1 MATDTKTKAE
11 ETKATDEQA
20 QTTPAETQA
29 PAPAIDL
36 EALKAQIKAD
46 ILADMKKEA
55 VTAPAEAP
63 APVPAI
69 DPNNDKVEFLAFK
82 DNDNYKD
89 DITVCVNGRVFKIQ
103 RGKRVLIPRYVAAV
117 LENSQDQ
124 DTRTANLIEVKLR
137 PTRRHKTMADLRR
150 N

>member
-11 ETKATDEQA
+11 EAKAAAPEA
-20 QTTPAETQA
+20 PAEA
-29 PAPAIDL
+29 PAPATTIDM
-36 EALKAQIKAD
+36 EAIKAQIKAEL
-46 ILADMKKEA
+46 LADMKKEA
-55 VTAPAEAP
+55 AKAPAEAP

-82 DNDNYKD
+82 DNDKYKD

-124 DTRTANLIEVKLR
+124 DTRTANLIESQVEAYNVAS
-137 PTRRHKTMADLRR
+137 KTMG
-150 N
+150 

>member
-11 ETKATDEQA
+11 EAKAA
-20 QTTPAETQA
+20 APAAPAET
-29 PAPAIDL
+29 PVPTIDMEAI
-36 EALKAQIKAD
+36 KAQIKAD

-55 VTAPAEAP
+55 ATAPAAAP
-63 APVPAI
+63 ASVPAI

-82 DNDNYKD
+82 DNDKYKD

-124 DTRTANLIEVKLR
+124 DTRTANLIESEVEAYNVAS
-137 PTRRHKTMADLRR
+137 KTMG
-150 N
+150 

>member
-11 ETKATDEQA
+11 EAKAA
-20 QTTPAETQA
+20 APAAPAEA
-29 PAPAIDL
+29 PVPTIDMEAI
-36 EALKAQIKAD
+36 KAQIKAD

-55 VTAPAEAP
+55 ATAPAAAP
-63 APVPAI
+63 ASVPAI

-82 DNDNYKD
+82 DNDKYKD

-124 DTRTANLIEVKLR
+124 DTRTANLIESEVEAYNVAS
-137 PTRRHKTMADLRR
+137 KTMG
-150 N
+150 